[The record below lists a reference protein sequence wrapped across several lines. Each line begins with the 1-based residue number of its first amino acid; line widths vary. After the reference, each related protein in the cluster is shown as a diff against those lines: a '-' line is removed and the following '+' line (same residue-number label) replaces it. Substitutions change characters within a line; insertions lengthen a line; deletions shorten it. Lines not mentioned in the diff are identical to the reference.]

1 VKTIHIK
8 TMTRHLVGNGQLGMA
23 HNLM

>member
-1 VKTIHIK
+1 
-8 TMTRHLVGNGQLGMA
+8 MTRHLVGNGQLGTA